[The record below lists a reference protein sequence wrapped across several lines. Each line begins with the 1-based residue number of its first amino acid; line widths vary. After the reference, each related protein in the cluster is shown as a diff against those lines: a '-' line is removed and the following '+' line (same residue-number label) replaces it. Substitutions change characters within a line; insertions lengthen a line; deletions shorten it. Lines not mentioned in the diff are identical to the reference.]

1 MISNVGRLI
10 FPTYRSG
17 LALLPREFRERNEKQ
32 MLLSV
37 SDALHDPG
45 VHRLSFCWT
54 LFVDLI
60 QSCVKEHFAMLPEKL
75 GKHAIAVHAL
85 GLGLLLTLLG
95 GLCMQVTQQL
105 LRRGADQ
112 PQQQMVNLAASRL
125 ADGESPDKVI
135 PPAYVELGRDLQ
147 PFLIYYNDRGEPL
160 HGTGYLDQKL
170 PAPPPGVFEYLR
182 SHPTDAITWQPR
194 HNLRIATVLERVNG
208 PQAGFV
214 LAGRDMVLV
223 EKQESLL
230 YHLSVVS
237 WIIVLALL
245 ALGASLLSQNTRKRA
260 QA

>member
-1 MISNVGRLI
+1 MNSIGDRLI
-10 FPTYRSG
+10 FPTYRCG
-17 LALLPREFRERNEKQ
+17 LALFPREFRERNAEQ
-32 MLLSV
+32 MLQAV
-37 SDALHDPG
+37 SDALYDPS
-45 VHRLSFCWT
+45 VRRLSFCWM
-54 LFVDLI
+54 LFIDLI
-60 QSCVKEHFAMLPEKL
+60 QSCIKEHSAMLPERI

-85 GLGLLLTLLG
+85 GLGLVLSLLG

-105 LRRGADQ
+105 LRKGADQ
-112 PQQQMVNLAASRL
+112 PQQQMVDLAASRL
-125 ADGESPDKVI
+125 AGGETLDQVI

-170 PAPPPGVFEYLR
+170 PSPPPGVFEYLR

-194 HNLRIATVLERVNG
+194 NNLRIATVLQRVNG
-208 PQAGFV
+208 PQAGFL

-245 ALGASLLSQNTRKRA
+245 ALGASLLSRNAGQHA

>member
-1 MISNVGRLI
+1 MNSSDSFIYPVYRL
-10 FPTYRSG
+10 G
-17 LALLPREFRERNEKQ
+17 LALFPREFRDRNAEQ
-32 MLLSV
+32 MLQSV
-37 SDALHDPG
+37 RDAFHDPAT
-45 VHRLSFCWT
+45 RRFSFCRT
-54 LFVDLI
+54 LCIDLI
-60 QSCVKEHFAMLPEKL
+60 QSCIKEHLAMLPERI

-85 GLGLLLTLLG
+85 GLGVLLTLLG

-112 PQQQMVNLAASRL
+112 PQQQMVSLAASRL
-125 ADGESPDKVI
+125 AAGEAPENVI
-135 PPAYVELGRDLQ
+135 PSAYVELGRDLQ

-170 PAPPPGVFEYLR
+170 PAPPAGVFDYLR
-182 SHPTDAITWQPR
+182 SHPTDAVTWQPR
-194 HNLRIATVLERVNG
+194 HNIRIATVLERVNG
-208 PQAGFV
+208 PQAGFL

-245 ALGASLLSQNTRKRA
+245 ALGAALLSRQAGKPA

>member
-1 MISNVGRLI
+1 MNSSDRLI
-10 FPTYRSG
+10 YSIYRYGLGLFPRD
-17 LALLPREFRERNEKQ
+17 FRDRNAEQ
-32 MLLSV
+32 MLQSV
-37 SDALHDPG
+37 LDAFHDPS
-45 VHRLSFCWT
+45 VRRYSFCWT

-60 QSCVKEHFAMLPEKL
+60 QSCIKEHFAMLPERI

-125 ADGESPDKVI
+125 AEGETPDQVI
-135 PPAYVELGRDLQ
+135 PPAHVELGRDLQ

-160 HGTGYLDQKL
+160 RGTGYLDQKL
-170 PAPPPGVFEYLR
+170 PSPPAGVFEYLR

-194 HNLRIATVLERVNG
+194 HNLRIATVLQRITG
-208 PQAGFV
+208 PQAGFL

-245 ALGASLLSQNTRKRA
+245 ALGAALLSRHARRLA